1 MDAPNYAL
9 AVLLAVLL
17 ALGVAA
23 TAAGLRSARRRGS
36 SGLRC
41 LAAVGGRDNMASI
54 LHACRDLG
62 LAGPV
67 RAVCVAASAD
77 GPDGRAAEEAM
88 VRLVAAGAQSGIAVA
103 PSVSFGQGVAEG
115 IAGAAL
121 KEGAEAVVIGWPD
134 QAKRGAG
141 ASGRVVVDELAAL
154 TDLPIL
160 VVRRLDGRRAGRR
173 LVLAYDKASERA
185 TGFAR
190 ARETA
195 ILAWGR
201 PFREYAVGGREVA
214 AGEASSMAG
223 WRELIDALRDIGPER
238 TLLTVLSPR
247 PADALWSQL
256 GERMALG
263 ATEAL
268 PELAAVFV
276 YLASPE
282 AVEAEAPRPSG
293 RPSDAPE
300 GGATD
305 APAPIGLVG
314 EAFATGRVRPN
325 MSQAALV
332 DAIMEL
338 TRELFPRELRTA
350 ESLAIEFSASARREP
365 IELEPGVLL
374 LHAHAEGLAEPRL
387 AIGSRNEG
395 WGLAAL
401 RERVRVIAVL
411 VSPAS
416 LGPDA
421 HLKAL
426 TELAKAFRDGT
437 LSAALAKGEDRN
449 VGPD

>member
-1 MDAPNYAL
+1 MDAPNYGIAI
-9 AVLLAVLL
+9 LL
-17 ALGVAA
+17 ALAAAVAA
-23 TAAGLRSARRRGS
+23 AAGLRSARRRGS
-36 SGLRC
+36 PGIRC

-62 LAGPV
+62 RAGPV

-88 VRLVAAGAQSGIAVA
+88 VRLVAAGARAGIAVA

-121 KEGAEAVVIGWPD
+121 EAGAEAVVIGWPD

-141 ASGRVVVDELAAL
+141 PSGRVVVDELAAL
-154 TDLPIL
+154 TALPIF
-160 VVRRLDGRRAGRR
+160 VVRRLDGRRSGRR
-173 LVLAYDKASERA
+173 LVLAYDRAAERA
-185 TGFAR
+185 AGFAR
-190 ARETA
+190 AKETT
-195 ILAWGR
+195 IRAWGR
-201 PFREYAVGGREVA
+201 PFKEYAVGGKEGA
-214 AGEASSMAG
+214 AGGASNMAG
-223 WRELIDALRDIGPER
+223 WRELIDELRAIGPER

-263 ATEAL
+263 ATEAF
-268 PELAAVFV
+268 PELAAVFA
-276 YLASPE
+276 YLASHEGVGAASPRPIGPTPNEPEGIPPE
-282 AVEAEAPRPSG
+282 AA
-293 RPSDAPE
+293 
-300 GGATD
+300 

-314 EAFATGRVRPN
+314 EAFAAGRVRPN

-338 TRELFPRELRTA
+338 TRELFPRGLRTA

-387 AIGSRNEG
+387 AIGSRGEG

-411 VSPAS
+411 VSPAA

-426 TELAKAFRDGT
+426 TELAKAFRDGS
-437 LSAALAKGEDRN
+437 LSAALAEGEDRN

>member
-1 MDAPNYAL
+1 MDAPDFAL
-9 AVLLAVLL
+9 AILL
-17 ALGVAA
+17 ALAA
-23 TAAGLRSARRRGS
+23 AGAAAAGLRSARRRGAP
-36 SGLRC
+36 GLRC
-41 LAAVGGRDNMASI
+41 MAAVGGRDNMASI
-54 LHACRDLG
+54 LNACRDIG
-62 LAGPV
+62 RAGPV

-88 VRLVAAGAQSGIAVA
+88 VRLVAAGARAGIAVA
-103 PSVSFGQGVAEG
+103 PSVSFRQGVAEG
-115 IAGAAL
+115 IAGAAIE
-121 KEGAEAVVIGWPD
+121 EGAEAVVIGWPD

-141 ASGRVVVDELAAL
+141 ASGRVVVDELAAA
-154 TDLPIL
+154 TDAPIF
-160 VVRRLDGRRAGRR
+160 VVRKLDGRRPGRR
-173 LVLAYDKASERA
+173 LILAYDAAAERSA
-185 TGFAR
+185 GFAQ

-195 ILAWGR
+195 IRAWGR
-201 PFREYAVGGREVA
+201 PFKEFAGGGREGSAGGA
-214 AGEASSMAG
+214 AGMAS
-223 WRELIDALRDIGPER
+223 WRELIDSLRAIGPER

-247 PADALWSQL
+247 PADSLWSRL

-276 YLASPE
+276 YLASPGSRG
-282 AVEAEAPRPSG
+282 ASAPRPSG
-293 RPSDAPE
+293 PPSDAPE
-300 GGATD
+300 GTSS

-314 EAFATGRVRPN
+314 EAFAAGRVRPN
-325 MSQAALV
+325 MRQAALV
-332 DAIMEL
+332 DAIAEL
-338 TRELFPRELRTA
+338 TRELFPREPRTA

-387 AIGSRNEG
+387 AIGSRGEG

-437 LSAALAKGEDRN
+437 LSAALSEGDER
-449 VGPD
+449 GG

>member
-1 MDAPNYAL
+1 MDASNYAL
-9 AVLLAVLL
+9 AILIALA
-17 ALGVAA
+17 AA
-23 TAAGLRSARRRGS
+23 AAAAAGLRSARRRGS
-36 SGLRC
+36 PGIRC

-62 LAGPV
+62 RAGPV

-88 VRLVAAGAQSGIAVA
+88 VRLVAAGARAGIAVA

-121 KEGAEAVVIGWPD
+121 AEGAQAVVIGWPD

-141 ASGRVVVDELAAL
+141 PSGRVVVDELAAL
-154 TDLPIL
+154 TALPIF
-160 VVRRLDGRRAGRR
+160 VVRKLDGRRSGRR
-173 LVLAYDKASERA
+173 LVLAYDRAAERA
-185 TGFAR
+185 AGFAR
-190 ARETA
+190 AKETT
-195 ILAWGR
+195 IRAWGR
-201 PFREYAVGGREVA
+201 PFKEYAVGGEVGA
-214 AGEASSMAG
+214 AGGASNMAG
-223 WRELIDALRDIGPER
+223 WRELIDELRAIGPER

-263 ATEAL
+263 ATEAF
-268 PELAAVFV
+268 PELASVFA
-276 YLASPE
+276 YLASPD
-282 AVEAEAPRPSG
+282 AVGAASWQAAGPTPNE
-293 RPSDAPE
+293 PE
-300 GGATD
+300 GPPEAA

-314 EAFATGRVRPN
+314 GAFAAGRVRPN

-387 AIGSRNEG
+387 AIGSRGEG

-426 TELAKAFRDGT
+426 TELAKAFRDGS
-437 LSAALAKGEDRN
+437 LSAALAEGEGRN